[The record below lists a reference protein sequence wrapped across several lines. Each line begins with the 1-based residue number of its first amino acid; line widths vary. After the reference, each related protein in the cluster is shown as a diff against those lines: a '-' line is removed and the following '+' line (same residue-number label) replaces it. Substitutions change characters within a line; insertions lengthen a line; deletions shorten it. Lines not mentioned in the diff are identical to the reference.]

1 MFYHSLI
8 ELDALFSIILI
19 IVYALYSLKSTL
31 NLNLSHVYSFC
42 RLIPI
47 LFVIGFNLDNN
58 DMDIN
63 KSSVLLDSVVSNIN
77 IDMLLAILLFVIMYS
92 FNSFEAVLLL
102 LFAFIAQYFMLH
114 SMDLLTFYIAL
125 EAQNFCFLV
134 LCGLQ
139 TVRDSSSFSVESA
152 IKFMLLSAFSS
163 GVILFW
169 FSTIYLQTGLSI
181 LDNTSLQSFSFLVA
195 IMFKIGAAPLHL
207 WVIQIYSSVKRNLL
221 MYIAT
226 APKLS
231 LFGWMFNSFHSI
243 WPLLGAGSG
252 QSSYSVI
259 LFAAFSLALGSL
271 GAYSQPSLRTLFAY
285 STVNELGLMLMA
297 METAGFHS
305 LFQHLGL
312 YIISQILLWN
322 MYDKRFFSIV
332 AVSLAGLPPLAGFF
346 GKAWIFW
353 NTSLVGLYTILAGA
367 LFCTAISLVYY
378 LRVLRLFWHVGTAHS
393 RSSAAGRNTGSST
406 WQAIH
411 GVATDNNRVIQ
422 YSYHTPVFSP
432 CWARAAA
439 STHVDLIPTQSRVML
454 TSVCTVLL
462 VFLPLFVIKPFVL

>member
-1 MFYHSLI
+1 MFYSSLI
-8 ELDALFSIILI
+8 ELDALFSIIFI
-19 IVYALYSLKSTL
+19 IVFALYSLKSTGLQSGIQDSSKAHIL

-47 LFVIGFNLDNN
+47 LFVVGMNITESSNIEFSLNN
-58 DMDIN
+58 MLI
-63 KSSVLLDSVVSNIN
+63 NIN
-77 IDMLLAILLFVIMYS
+77 IDILLAILLFIIMYS

-102 LFAFIAQYFMLH
+102 LFAFVAQYFMLH

-139 TVRDSSSFSVESA
+139 TVRNSSSFSVESA

-207 WVIQIYSSVKRNLL
+207 WVVQIYSSVKRNLL

-243 WPLLGAGSG
+243 WT
-252 QSSYSVI
+252 SYSVI

-271 GAYSQPSLRTLFAY
+271 GAYSQPSLRALFAY
-285 STVNELGLMLMA
+285 STINELGLMLMA

-332 AVSLAGLPPLAGFF
+332 AISLAGLPPLAGFF

-353 NTSLVGLYTILAGA
+353 NTGLVGLYTILAGA
-367 LFCTAISLVYY
+367 LFCTVISLVYY
-378 LRVLRLFWHVGTAHS
+378 LRVLRLFW
-393 RSSAAGRNTGSST
+393 NTG
-406 WQAIH
+406 
-411 GVATDNNRVIQ
+411 NNRVIQ
-422 YSYHTPVFSP
+422 YSYNTPVFP
-432 CWARAAA
+432 
-439 STHVDLIPTQSRVML
+439 THLDVMPTYNRVML
-454 TSVCTVLL
+454 TSLCTVLL
-462 VFLPLFVIKPFVL
+462 IFLPLFVIKPFVL

>member
-1 MFYHSLI
+1 MFYTSFI
-8 ELDALFSIILI
+8 ELDALLSLIAI

-31 NLNLSHVYSFC
+31 NLDLGHVYMYCRMLPLIYVAGFAIAEAAAIDSIYSFNFES
-42 RLIPI
+42 I
-47 LFVIGFNLDNN
+47 D
-58 DMDIN
+58 
-63 KSSVLLDSVVSNIN
+63 VLLA
-77 IDMLLAILLFVIMYS
+77 LLLFVIMRS
-92 FNSFEAVLLL
+92 FSSFESVLLL

-139 TVRDSSSFSVESA
+139 TTRDSSSFSVEA
-152 IKFMLLSAFSS
+152 ALKFMLLSAFSS

-169 FSTIYLQTGLSI
+169 FSTVYLQTGLSI
-181 LDNTSLQSFSFLVA
+181 LENNSLQSFSFLVA

-207 WVIQIYSSVKRNLL
+207 WVIQIYSSVKRGLL
-221 MYIAT
+221 MYVAT

-231 LFGWMFNSFHSI
+231 LFGWMFNSFHSLWSVSSSSVQI
-243 WPLLGAGSG
+243 GTGS
-252 QSSYSVI
+252 SSLNYSVL

-271 GAYSQPSLRTLFAY
+271 GAYSQPTLRALFAY

-312 YIISQILLWN
+312 YIIAQVLLWN
-322 MYDKRFFSIV
+322 MYDKRFFSVV
-332 AVSLAGLPPLAGFF
+332 AVTLAGLPPLAGFF

-353 NTSLVGLYTILAGA
+353 QTGLVGLYTILAGA

-378 LRVLRLFWHVGTAHS
+378 LRVLRLFW
-393 RSSAAGRNTGSST
+393 NTGNYRIVPNSML
-406 WQAIH
+406 
-411 GVATDNNRVIQ
+411 
-422 YSYHTPVFSP
+422 YSYTNPILGT
-432 CWARAAA
+432 R
-439 STHVDLIPTQSRVML
+439 VDVIPNNNRVML
-454 TSVCTVLL
+454 TSLCTVLL
-462 VFLPLFVIKPFVL
+462 IFLPLFVIKPFII

>member
-1 MFYHSLI
+1 MFYSSFI
-8 ELDALFSIILI
+8 ELDALLSLIAI

-31 NLNLSHVYSFC
+31 NLDLGHVYMYCRILPLIYVAGFAIADSYPVGNPKDHYWMLEANTIDSIYSFNFES
-42 RLIPI
+42 I
-47 LFVIGFNLDNN
+47 D
-58 DMDIN
+58 
-63 KSSVLLDSVVSNIN
+63 VLLA
-77 IDMLLAILLFVIMYS
+77 LLLFVIMRS
-92 FNSFEAVLLL
+92 FSSFESVLLL

-139 TVRDSSSFSVESA
+139 TTRDSSSFSVEA
-152 IKFMLLSAFSS
+152 ALKFMLLSAFSS

-169 FSTIYLQTGLSI
+169 FSTVYLQTGLSV
-181 LDNTSLQSFSFLVA
+181 LENNSLQSFSFLVA

-207 WVIQIYSSVKRNLL
+207 WVIQIYSSVKRGLL
-221 MYIAT
+221 MYVAT

-231 LFGWMFNSFHSI
+231 LFGWMFNSFHSL
-243 WPLLGAGSG
+243 WSVSGSSFQAGS
-252 QSSYSVI
+252 SSLNYSVL

-271 GAYSQPSLRTLFAY
+271 GAYSQPTLRALFAY

-312 YIISQILLWN
+312 YIIAQVLLWN
-322 MYDKRFFSIV
+322 MYDKRFFTVV
-332 AVSLAGLPPLAGFF
+332 AVTLAGLPPLAGFF

-353 NTSLVGLYTILAGA
+353 QTGLVGLYTILAGA

-378 LRVLRLFWHVGTAHS
+378 LRVLRLFW
-393 RSSAAGRNTGSST
+393 NTGSYRIVPNSML
-406 WQAIH
+406 
-411 GVATDNNRVIQ
+411 
-422 YSYHTPVFSP
+422 YSYTNPILGT
-432 CWARAAA
+432 R
-439 STHVDLIPTQSRVML
+439 VDVIPNNNRVML
-454 TSVCTVLL
+454 TSLCTVLL
-462 VFLPLFVIKPFVL
+462 IFLPLFVIKPFII

>member
-1 MFYHSLI
+1 MFYNSLI

-243 WPLLGAGSG
+243 WSN
-252 QSSYSVI
+252 YSVI

-378 LRVLRLFWHVGTAHS
+378 LRVLRLFWQVGTAHS
-393 RSSAAGRNTGSST
+393 RGSVAGRNTGSSS
-406 WQAIH
+406 
-411 GVATDNNRVIQ
+411 DNNRVIQ
-422 YSYHTPVFSP
+422 YSYHTPVF
-432 CWARAAA
+432 